1 MSWDTWDAVDEYTAG
16 LLVGPDPVLEQALE
30 ASAAAGLPA
39 IAVTANQGKL
49 LQPAGADPRRAAAS
63 SRSARSAA
71 TARSGSRGR
80 CRRRDAS

>member
-30 ASAAAGLPA
+30 ASAAAGLPE

-49 LQPAGADPRRAAAS
+49 
-63 SRSARSAA
+63 
-71 TARSGSRGR
+71 
-80 CRRRDAS
+80 